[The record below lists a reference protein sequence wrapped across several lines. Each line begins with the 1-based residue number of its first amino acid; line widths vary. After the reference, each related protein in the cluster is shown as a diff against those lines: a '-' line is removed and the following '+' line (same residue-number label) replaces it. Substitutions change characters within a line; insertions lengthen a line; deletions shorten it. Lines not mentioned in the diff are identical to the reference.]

1 MSRSFNFS
9 VLAGEIKTTVVTD
22 ELALEESLRS
32 LLSKTY
38 GKTDLL
44 MERQTCQKKITGKL
58 HGRARRG
65 NVGRDLERV
74 VALDMEESFC
84 SASYGTVKER
94 VVARRGNVGRDLER
108 VVALDIEKS
117 FCSASYGMVKER
129 VVVLIL
135 GVDNDCLIIHLTHF
149 EKVPTSLSKF
159 LDLSDI
165 TFVGV
170 SIKSNLADLQRDY
183 GIQCR
188 NGVDLGVFAAAV
200 RASPGISAYPLP
212 YLFKCIVPLISN
224 DTYSTN
230 TFSNNAFCKPADVA
244 FSEWGTSMLSEK
256 QIEHASLVVHMT
268 FKIVE
273 QLWPAYA

>member
-1 MSRSFNFS
+1 MSRSFNFRA
-9 VLAGEIKTTVVTD
+9 LTGKFKTTVVTD
-22 ELALEESLRS
+22 ELALEESLRL
-32 LLSKTY
+32 LLSNVN
-38 GKTDLL
+38 
-44 MERQTCQKKITGKL
+44 GKL
-58 HGRARRG
+58 HGRG
-65 NVGRDLERV
+65 NVP
-74 VALDMEESFC
+74 
-84 SASYGTVKER
+84 
-94 VVARRGNVGRDLER
+94 ER

-129 VVVLIL
+129 VAVLML
-135 GVDNDCLIIHLTHF
+135 GVENDCLIIHLTHF

-188 NGVDLGVFAAAV
+188 NGVDLGVFAAAF
-200 RASPGISAYPLP
+200 RDSTGISAYPLP
-212 YLFKCIVPLISN
+212 CLLNRIVPCSN
-224 DTYSTN
+224 I
-230 TFSNNAFCKPADVA
+230 AFCKPADVA

-273 QLWPAYA
+273 QLCQYY

>member
-1 MSRSFNFS
+1 MSRSFNFKA
-9 VLAGEIKTTVVTD
+9 LRGKFKTTVVTD
-22 ELALEESLRS
+22 ELALEESLRL
-32 LLSKTY
+32 LLSKVN
-38 GKTDLL
+38 
-44 MERQTCQKKITGKL
+44 EKL
-58 HGRARRG
+58 HERG
-65 NVGRDLERV
+65 NVP
-74 VALDMEESFC
+74 
-84 SASYGTVKER
+84 
-94 VVARRGNVGRDLER
+94 ER

-129 VVVLIL
+129 VVVLML
-135 GVDNDCLIIHLTHF
+135 GVENDCLIIHLTHF
-149 EKVPTSLSKF
+149 EKLPTSLSKF

-200 RASPGISAYPLP
+200 RDSTGISAYPLP
-212 YLFKCIVPLISN
+212 CIVRCSN
-224 DTYSTN
+224 ID
-230 TFSNNAFCKPADVA
+230 FCKPADVA

-256 QIEHASLVVHMT
+256 QIEHASLVVHKT

-273 QLWPAYA
+273 QLWQRYLS